1 MKPII
6 RNLFAQTDSPTGE
19 EMIQP
24 LLDGKSF
31 RLESIHSYGRPTP
44 EGFWYDQV
52 SAEWVLLAQGSARL
66 EFEGEGRLD
75 LQSGDHLLIPVHCR
89 HRVESTSEDAVWLA
103 LHADSQLHSDA

>member
-31 RLESIHSYGRPTP
+31 RLESIHSFGQPSP
-44 EGFWYDQV
+44 KGFWYDQPGD
-52 SAEWVLLAQGSARL
+52 EWVLLFRGSARL
-66 EFEGEGRLD
+66 DFNGEGMLD
-75 LQSGDHLLIPVHCR
+75 LKSGDHLLIPARCR
-89 HRVESTSEDAVWLA
+89 HRVESTSSDAIWVA
-103 LHADSQLHSDA
+103 LHHEVSAS